1 MYGLETLCYVQLRL
15 SVNVFLTCF
24 STSRTYL
31 HQVTP
36 NNIPP
41 YWIWL
46 YWINIFAWAFRG
58 LIVNEYDSGKYD
70 EISPFVDPNLGKNLT
85 YGELI
90 LINGGFVNQNGEPYT
105 IEWAGYAVLFSLLVC
120 LLAVIMSSIALMKVR
135 FETGKSLGGG
145 NFEEEEDEDKDV
157 SAGKTSLPFQKVNLT
172 FKGIHYTVTSSIGKE
187 KIEILKG
194 IDGVVEAGK
203 MTALVSSTCLEISNL
218 MSLL

>member
-1 MYGLETLCYVQLRL
+1 M
-15 SVNVFLTCF
+15 
-24 STSRTYL
+24 SRTYRR
-31 HQVTP
+31 QVTP

-70 EISPFVDPNLGKNLT
+70 EVSPFFDPNLGKNLT

-90 LINGGFVNQNGEPYT
+90 LVNGGFVNRNGQPYT
-105 IEWAGYAVLFSLLVC
+105 IEWAGYAVLFSLFVC
-120 LLAVIMSSIALMKVR
+120 FIAVIMSSVALVKVR

-145 NFEEEEDEDKDV
+145 NFEDEDEDKDI

-172 FKGIHYTVTSSIGKE
+172 FKDIRYTVISSIGNE

-203 MTALVSSTCLEISNL
+203 MTALVSSTFLEISNL
-218 MSLL
+218 MS